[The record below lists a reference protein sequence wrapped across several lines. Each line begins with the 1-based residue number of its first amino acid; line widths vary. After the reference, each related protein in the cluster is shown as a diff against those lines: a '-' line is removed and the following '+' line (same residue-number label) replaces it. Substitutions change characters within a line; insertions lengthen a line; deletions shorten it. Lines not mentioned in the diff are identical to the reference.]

1 MEKCQQNKKK
11 GHHQYKLHRQFC
23 KACHIHNNTDND
35 YKDFG
40 ATENDDTAENVIDV
54 HNPQR
59 FAYAPAPAVPAPAAP
74 QAKAPTYAPQCSAYV
89 PPPPPPYGKGLTP
102 PGLTPTYGKGL
113 TPPPPPGK
121 GLTPP
126 PPPYGKG
133 KTLTPPGLTPP
144 MDLMMAMIAH
154 MTQLEGQMARME
166 KLEGELEREVATL
179 RCTVKAL
186 REPNSAS
193 GSGSG
198 FEFLGHTEELAT
210 NIDDAVAQE
219 STAAGDDS
227 L

>member
-23 KACHIHNNTDND
+23 KACHIHNNTEND
-35 YKDFG
+35 YKDYMF
-40 ATENDDTAENVIDV
+40 AENGDTAENVIDV

-74 QAKAPTYAPQCSAYV
+74 APVV
-89 PPPPPPYGKGLTP
+89 PPPPPPYGK
-102 PGLTPTYGKGL
+102 
-113 TPPPPPGK
+113 
-121 GLTPP
+121 
-126 PPPYGKG
+126 GKG